1 MISYVRDEFSAA
13 ERAEAEGIV
22 ESLNHH
28 QKGDQTSSSQPR
40 SGSHHRRQR
49 VYINGSMIPQNY
61 DLNPGSFYH

>member
-22 ESLNHH
+22 ESLNLN
-28 QKGDQTSSSQPR
+28 QRDQTSTSQPR

-49 VYINGSMIPQNY
+49 VYINGSMIP
-61 DLNPGSFYH
+61 